1 MRCVLTG
8 ASGFV
13 GGALAKKL
21 LALGHEVIALSRRD
35 IPELRALKVTV
46 EGFDLDNPPQA
57 LPASVRN
64 ADCIFHVAA
73 KVSMW
78 GDFEEFYRTNV
89 KGTQALLT
97 LARESGIKRFIY
109 TSSPSVVA
117 NGKNLRGVDES
128 QPYPPHFAANYP
140 KTKALAEKAVLAA
153 NCGEFRTVVLRPHL
167 IFGPGDTNMI
177 PTVISRA
184 KQGRLVRIGKGRNL
198 VDFCYIDDCVD
209 AHLKALYALEH
220 NAVAASGKAYF
231 ISQGQPVP
239 LWEWINRVLRYNGM
253 PEVRRSLPRS
263 LASGVAMIA
272 EVLCRYLLRR
282 CEPPLTR
289 FLVEEMA
296 TDHYFDISAAR
307 RDLGF
312 SPSQSVWEALDVT
325 FKRSA

>member
-21 LALGHEVIALSRRD
+21 LVLGHEVVALSRRD

-46 EGFDLDNPPQA
+46 EGFDLDNPPQT
-57 LPASVRN
+57 LPASVKN
-64 ADCIFHVAA
+64 ADAIFHVAA

-78 GDFEEFYRTNV
+78 GDFDEFYRTNV
-89 KGTQALLT
+89 KGTQALLA
-97 LARESGIKRFIY
+97 LARESGIKHFIY

-117 NGKNLRGVDES
+117 NGKNLRGVDET
-128 QPYPPHFAANYP
+128 QPYPAHFAANYP
-140 KTKALAEKAVLAA
+140 KTKALAEQAVLAA
-153 NCGEFRTVVLRPHL
+153 NSDQFRTVVLRPHL

-177 PTVISRA
+177 PTVVSRA

-209 AHLKALYALEH
+209 AHVKALNALE
-220 NAVAASGKAYF
+220 NNPVAASGKAYF
-231 ISQGQPVP
+231 ISQGHPVP
-239 LWEWINRVLRYNGM
+239 LWEWINRVLSYNGM
-253 PEVRRSLPRS
+253 PEVRRSLPRAV
-263 LASGVAMIA
+263 ASGAAIVG
-272 EVLCRYLLRR
+272 ETLCRYFLRR
-282 CEPPLTR
+282 REPLLTR

-296 TDHYFDISAAR
+296 NDHYFDISAAK

-312 SPSQSVWEALDVT
+312 SPSRTVWEALDVT